1 MKLTEK
7 SNEVFQYVKN
17 NGGKIAIEELCT
29 ELGRAARSINANV
42 TDLKTKG
49 LVVREKEPAKTEDGK
64 EITYVVLTEAG
75 SVFVPSE
82 D

>member
-7 SNEVFQYVKN
+7 SNEVFEYVKS
-17 NGGKIAIEELCT
+17 NGGKITVEELVT

-42 TDLKTKG
+42 TDLAKKG
-49 LVVREKEPAKTEDGK
+49 LVVREKAADGDK
-64 EITYVVLTEAG
+64 EITYVVITADG
-75 SVFVPSE
+75 KSFVPTE